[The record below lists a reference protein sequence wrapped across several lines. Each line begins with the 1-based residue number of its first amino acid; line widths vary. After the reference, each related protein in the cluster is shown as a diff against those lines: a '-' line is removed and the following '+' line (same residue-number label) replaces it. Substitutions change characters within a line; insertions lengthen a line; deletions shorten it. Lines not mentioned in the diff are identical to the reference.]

1 MAAVRVT
8 LLVLC
13 LASCL
18 FQGCSGLRKSL
29 GEIAIVQAEIANKF
43 GEQVSVHEKTFNHS
57 TTIVVNFVNSALNE
71 KSEDERA
78 LRAKQTAEIVKA
90 RHPSIARIDAI
101 WINFFRVQTRY
112 LVITYTQGISS
123 FGFDRDAKALAEPKN
138 SAPHQT
144 SLTPRANY
152 LPAQQ
157 TTEVSVELLLEGSAS
172 SGLSMFPHFSVRG
185 DATKRPSEAPDI
197 VTFDFA
203 SYSPQPKFP
212 DTTNIV
218 IEVDNKTVID
228 RDVRFSASK
237 VADGQVAEFLYLP
250 IPYKTFIEICR
261 GNQLTI
267 TIGKSKYAI
276 DRIQFFA
283 IKNMNAYVIQNY
295 GSPKRR

>member
-1 MAAVRVT
+1 MLAVRVT

-29 GEIAIVQAEIANKF
+29 SEIAIVQTEIAKKF
-43 GEQVSVHEKTFNHS
+43 GEQVSVHENTFNNS
-57 TTIVVNFVNSALNE
+57 TTLVVDFVNSALNE

-90 RHPSIARIDAI
+90 RHPSIARIDSI
-101 WINFFRVQTRY
+101 WINFFRVQSRY
-112 LVITYTQGISS
+112 FVISYKQGISS
-123 FGFDRDAKALAEPKN
+123 FGFDRDAQPLTNPNDRALPER
-138 SAPHQT
+138 
-144 SLTPRANY
+144 SLTPRASY

-172 SGLSMFPHFSVRG
+172 SGVSMFPHFSVRG

-203 SYSPQPKFP
+203 SYSSRPKFP
-212 DTTNIV
+212 DTTNIT
-218 IEVDNKTVID
+218 IEVDNKTVVD

-250 IPYKTFIEICR
+250 MPYKTFIEICR

-267 TIGKSKYAI
+267 TIGQSRYAI
-276 DRIQFFA
+276 DRIQFLA
-283 IKNMNAYVIQNY
+283 LKNMNAYVIQNY
-295 GSPKRR
+295 GNPKRR